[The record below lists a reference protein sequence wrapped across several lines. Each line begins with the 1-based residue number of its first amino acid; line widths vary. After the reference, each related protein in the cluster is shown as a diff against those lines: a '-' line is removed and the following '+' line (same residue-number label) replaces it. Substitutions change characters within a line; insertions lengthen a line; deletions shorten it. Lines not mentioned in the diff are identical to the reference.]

1 MDRRITVVFVLLT
14 FLILPSTASME
25 AGMNPSIF
33 EEGCACH
40 GEPSE
45 GDDPLEIR
53 HFLIQSDA
61 STGGFIPGETYT
73 GRIHVLGPGLNESNS
88 NNTVFHLIATDGELN
103 FGSAFQSHSDVMQN
117 AIKHNDT
124 WLSTNQSASHEWWD
138 IEWTAPAN
146 ITDYRPVNLTLY
158 GMRANGDGVPN
169 DADFWGISRQTI
181 WTNPVW
187 VYDYQQNNTNTSNN
201 PGVNGIPVET
211 QTFIRNHFLGPNPS
225 TIGDGHP
232 NWDCYE
238 WGYWNWQELDA
249 SSESLGCPYYEAL
262 IANDAGDK
270 TEPLSETDL
279 EEFVRSSLEV
289 FVDHGFWAVL
299 FLGLLGCFAWYFS
312 TKRLERFQEEDET
325 ILAARNSVYESIAM
339 ILFYGN
345 FFYGAITFGILAMVG
360 MGIEGGSDEMYVWI
374 IISFVKI
381 NSDYGLIV
389 CLISLF
395 LFSAGCIK
403 TGQIQEKIS
412 KLHYDARIK
421 LIGGHH
427 QSHIEPNEAQ
437 NEDDEEEDLSDEDLP
452 LLRVLQ
458 AFLAAGLLLGGGDF
472 FVRVILFAGFL
483 KVSLR
488 IWRFEPP
495 QVTDDDIPEASDDTD
510 QTKPDEER
518 TEPVTFAEIL
528 EALDAQLKEAIEEA
542 HDLREEL
549 EETKTKVITLEEEV
563 QEKDVLIGEIEA
575 SKTTLTKEIDRE
587 EKEEREG
594 KKLSLTDSVMVGD
607 SIMGGMKVGSQV
619 NNDPDAIARAVIAAY
634 RAGREDKE

>member
-1 MDRRITVVFVLLT
+1 MDRRITVVFVLFS

-25 AGMNPSIF
+25 TDMSFSVF
-33 EEGCACH
+33 EQGCACH

-45 GDDPLEIR
+45 GDDPLAIGITVWLVE
-53 HFLIQSDA
+53 QQYP

-73 GRIHVLGPGLNESNS
+73 GMITVLGPGLNESNS

-103 FGSAFQSHSDVMQN
+103 FSGQSLAWSNTV
-117 AIKHNDT
+117 KHNDT
-124 WLSTNQSASHEWWD
+124 WLSTHHSSMVESWE

-146 ITDYRPVNLTLY
+146 VTDYRPVNLTLY
-158 GMRANGDGVPN
+158 GMRANGDGLAN
-169 DADFWGISRQTI
+169 DADFWGISSQTI

-187 VYDYQQNNTNTSNN
+187 VDDYQQNNTNTSNN

-211 QTFIRNHFLGPNPS
+211 QAFIRNHFLGPDPS

-262 IANDAGDK
+262 IANDADDK
-270 TEPLSETDL
+270 TEPLSETDFGD
-279 EEFVRSSLEV
+279 FVGTFVEV
-289 FVDHGFWAVL
+289 FLDHGFWAVL
-299 FLGLLGCFAWYFS
+299 LLGLLGCFAWYFS
-312 TKRLERFQEEDET
+312 TKRLERFEDEDET
-325 ILAARNSVYESIAM
+325 ILAARNSVYESMAF

-345 FFYGAITFGILAMVG
+345 FFYGTITFGILAMVG
-360 MGIEGGSDEMYVWI
+360 MGIEGGFDEMYVWI

-381 NSDYGLIV
+381 NSNYGLIV
-389 CLISLF
+389 CLISVF
-395 LFSAGCIK
+395 LFSSGCAKAG
-403 TGQIQEKIS
+403 QNHEKIS
-412 KLHYDARIK
+412 KLHYEARIK
-421 LIGGHH
+421 LIGGGFS
-427 QSHIEPNEAQ
+427 SHSEQNETQ
-437 NEDDEEEDLSDEDLP
+437 KEDDEVEDLSEED
-452 LLRVLQ
+452 
-458 AFLAAGLLLGGGDF
+458 
-472 FVRVILFAGFL
+472 
-483 KVSLR
+483 
-488 IWRFEPP
+488 
-495 QVTDDDIPEASDDTD
+495 
-510 QTKPDEER
+510 R

-528 EALDAQLKEAIEEA
+528 EALDTQLKEAIEEA

-549 EETKTKVITLEEEV
+549 EETKSKVIILEEEV

-575 SKTTLTKEIDRE
+575 SKTTLSEQMEHEDQKEVQ
-587 EKEEREG
+587 EG

-607 SIMGGMKVGSQV
+607 SIMGGMKIDKQI

>member
-33 EEGCACH
+33 EQGCACH

-53 HFLIQSDA
+53 HFLSQSDA

-73 GRIHVLGPGLNESNS
+73 GTIHILGPGLNESNS

-103 FGSAFQSHSDVMQN
+103 FGSAFHSHSDVYQN
-117 AIKHNDT
+117 AIKHNEK
-124 WLSTNQSASHEWWD
+124 WLSTNQSATEWWD

-169 DADFWGISRQTI
+169 DADFWAISSQTI

-187 VYDYQQNNTNTSNN
+187 VHDYQQNNTNTSNN

-211 QTFIRNHFLGPNPS
+211 QAFIRNHFLGPNPS

-262 IANDAGDK
+262 IANDADDK

-279 EEFVRSSLEV
+279 GEFVSSFVEV

-312 TKRLERFQEEDET
+312 TKRLERFVHEDET
-325 ILAARNSVYESIAM
+325 ILAARNSVYESMAI

-345 FFYGAITFGILAMVG
+345 FFYGTITFGILAMVG
-360 MGIEGGSDEMYVWI
+360 MGIEGGSDEMYVWL
-374 IISFVKI
+374 IISFVKV
-381 NSDYGLIV
+381 NSNYGLIV

-395 LFSAGCIK
+395 LFSAGCAK
-403 TGQIQEKIS
+403 AGQNQEKIS

-421 LIGGHH
+421 LIGGGFS
-427 QSHIEPNEAQ
+427 SHSEQTETQ
-437 NEDDEEEDLSDEDLP
+437 KEDDDVEDLSGED
-452 LLRVLQ
+452 
-458 AFLAAGLLLGGGDF
+458 
-472 FVRVILFAGFL
+472 
-483 KVSLR
+483 
-488 IWRFEPP
+488 
-495 QVTDDDIPEASDDTD
+495 
-510 QTKPDEER
+510 R

-528 EALDAQLKEAIEEA
+528 DALDTQLKEAIEEA

-575 SKTTLTKEIDRE
+575 SKTTLAEQIDLVE
-587 EKEEREG
+587 EEEREG
-594 KKLSLTDSVMVGD
+594 KKLSITDSVMVGD
-607 SIMGGMKVGSQV
+607 SIMGGMKIDNQV